1 MNLILLTWLMHSITD
16 CLACQLIANYRSLQI
31 SSLTQKKFIN
41 AMVEPNNDIM
51 EEMYGFLYE
60 VTSTETENTLPIYRT
75 YTMQQKDRINK
86 KTNNTG
92 QPDSQQGDVELHM
105 EKNFIEETKDEMN
118 ENKIEDLQDCYS
130 NCNGYP

>member
-1 MNLILLTWLMHSITD
+1 
-16 CLACQLIANYRSLQI
+16 
-31 SSLTQKKFIN
+31 
-41 AMVEPNNDIM
+41 MVEPNNDIM

-105 EKNFIEETKDEMN
+105 EQNFIEETKDG
-118 ENKIEDLQDCYS
+118 
-130 NCNGYP
+130 NG